1 LNIQTLDKID
11 KQKMYK
17 VYDKW
22 PEIAKKSFEL
32 QKDTENFENIEHIV
46 FGGMGGS
53 GAIGDMFESIL
64 SKTKIHVNVVKGYV
78 LPETVNSNT
87 LVIIVSVSGNTIE
100 TISLLKSAK
109 KIGTKIIGFSSGG
122 KIQEYCIK
130 NNIKHILVPK
140 FHSPR
145 ATFPSFLYTM
155 LKVLYKTLKIK
166 EDNIRD
172 SIKKLEI
179 LQRKINS
186 LNLTESNASLNLA
199 KSIKSIPIIYYPFG
213 LQSASIRFKNSLQE
227 NAKMHAACE
236 DVIEASHNGIVSWEK
251 KSDVMPILIRGS
263 EDHIKTKERYEILKE
278 FFIKKKIK
286 YEEII
291 SVEGNI
297 LSKLITLIYLL
308 DYATIYKAVIEKIDP
323 SPVKS
328 IEFIKKNI

>member
-1 LNIQTLDKID
+1 
-11 KQKMYK
+11 MYK
-17 VYDKW
+17 VYNKW

-179 LQRKINS
+179 LQKKINS

-199 KSIKSIPIIYYPFG
+199 KSIKLIPIIYYPFG

-236 DVIEASHNGIVSWEK
+236 DIIEASHNGIVSWEK

-286 YEEII
+286 YEEVI

-308 DYATIYKAVIEKIDP
+308 DYATIYKAIIDNIDP
-323 SPVKS
+323 SPVNA
-328 IEFIKKNI
+328 IDFIKNEL

>member
-1 LNIQTLDKID
+1 
-11 KQKMYK
+11 MYK

-22 PEIAKKSFEL
+22 PEIAKKSFES

-53 GAIGDMFESIL
+53 GTIGDMFGSIL

-87 LVIIVSVSGNTIE
+87 LVVIVSVSGNTIE

-109 KIGTKIIGFSSGG
+109 KIDTKIIAFSSGG
-122 KIQEYCIK
+122 KIQEYCTK
-130 NNIKHILVPK
+130 NNIKHIIVPK

-155 LKVLYKTLKIK
+155 LKVLYQTLEIK
-166 EDNIRD
+166 KDNIID

-186 LNLTESNASLNLA
+186 LNLTENNASLNLA
-199 KSIKSIPIIYYPFG
+199 KSIKLIPIIYYPFG

-278 FFIKKKIK
+278 FFIEKKIK

-308 DYATIYKAVIEKIDP
+308 DYATIYKAVIDKIDP
-323 SPVKS
+323 SPVNS

>member
-1 LNIQTLDKID
+1 MNIQTLDKID

-109 KIGTKIIGFSSGG
+109 KIGTKIIAFSSGG

-179 LQRKINS
+179 LQKKINS

-199 KSIKSIPIIYYPFG
+199 KSIKLIPIIYYPFG

-236 DVIEASHNGIVSWEK
+236 DIIEASHNGIVSWEK

-286 YEEII
+286 YEEVI

-308 DYATIYKAVIEKIDP
+308 DYATIYKAVIDNIDP
-323 SPVKS
+323 SPVNA
-328 IEFIKKNI
+328 IDFIKNEL